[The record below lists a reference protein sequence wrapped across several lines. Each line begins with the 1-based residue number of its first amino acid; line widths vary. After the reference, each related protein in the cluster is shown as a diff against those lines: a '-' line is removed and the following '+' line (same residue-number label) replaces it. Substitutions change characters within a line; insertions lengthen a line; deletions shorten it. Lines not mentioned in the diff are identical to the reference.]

1 MSHAMGYSAG
11 IAAHGLWSI
20 SRGLARGLKSRG
32 EYKTM
37 MDRAD
42 APREGDLD
50 GRGNLSRAAL
60 IEFTRWFLEV
70 ALDQV
75 NFMASLFDIQ
85 TLAKRLRTLV
95 ERSETLKG
103 EAAALLE
110 AALMFG
116 EIERGAAPRITGLPE
131 RTARRGGHDAGVG
144 GILCQLETRGP
155 GVTRLAPGGVCV
167 N

>member
-85 TLAKRLRTLV
+85 TLAKRLRTPV

-131 RTARRGGHDAGVG
+131 RTARRGPPNAGG
-144 GILCQLETRGP
+144 AGP
-155 GVTRLAPGGVCV
+155 PALPRSPEPAVSSCPPG
-167 N
+167 

>member
-1 MSHAMGYSAG
+1 
-11 IAAHGLWSI
+11 AHGLWSI
-20 SRGLARGLKSRG
+20 SRGLARGLKSRR

-75 NFMASLFDIQ
+75 NFMASLFHIQ
-85 TLAKRLRTLV
+85 TLAKRLRMLV

-116 EIERGAAPRITGLPE
+116 EIERGAAPRMLND
-131 RTARRGGHDAGVG
+131 AVDAGLLASVSPKG
-144 GILCQLETRGP
+144 PVSLRFPEGVLEVLFP
-155 GVTRLAPGGVCV
+155 RLYPEA
-167 N
+167 

>member
-1 MSHAMGYSAG
+1 
-11 IAAHGLWSI
+11 
-20 SRGLARGLKSRG
+20 
-32 EYKTM
+32 M

-85 TLAKRLRTLV
+85 TLAKRLRMLV

-131 RTARRGGHDAGVG
+131 RTARRVLNDAVDAGLLASVSPKG
-144 GILCQLETRGP
+144 PVSLRFPEGVLEVLFP
-155 GVTRLAPGGVCV
+155 RLYPEA
-167 N
+167 